1 VYSVVQLKN
10 NAVHKTV
17 QSSPYY
23 SAVQFSSVQFVKKKN
38 SLVQFV
44 WTVFQFSAVRTNLFW
59 VQCSF

>member
-23 SAVQFSSVQFVKKKN
+23 SVVQLSSVQFVRKKR
-38 SLVQFV
+38 
-44 WTVFQFSAVRTNLFW
+44 TV
-59 VQCSF
+59 